1 MSPIF
6 IYILPVVQFLVGLEG
21 DPDFSG
27 IVTALQSAIT
37 PAQLLG
43 YLAQIVGVALPLYV
57 VWALTRKATGWF
69 KGAIRGR

>member
-1 MSPIF
+1 MYPIM
-6 IYILPVVQFLVGLEG
+6 IYIMPVLNMLLLEPA
-21 DPDFSG
+21 DPDFTG

-43 YLAQIVGVALPLYV
+43 YLAQIVGVALPLFV
-57 VWALTRKATGWF
+57 VWALTRKAVGWF